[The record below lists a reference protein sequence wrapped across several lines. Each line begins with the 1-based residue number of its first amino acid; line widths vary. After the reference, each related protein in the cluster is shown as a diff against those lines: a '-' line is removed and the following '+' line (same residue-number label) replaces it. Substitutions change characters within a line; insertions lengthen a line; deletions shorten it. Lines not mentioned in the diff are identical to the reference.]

1 MELSF
6 PDSSLPTDTEE
17 ITERGKYGGLF
28 LVVPIHLDDDLSV
41 AMSDSAYGFPR
52 CSHIHLLVRVI
63 VLIDQAK
70 GWVYLHHGDARLSVR
85 DKTGTENTSAGL
97 DKPQVGQGSRTFDVG
112 KDDGLPRLD
121 DKRVFILSCTAC

>member
-1 MELSF
+1 MELNF
-6 PDSSLPTDTEE
+6 PYSSLPTDAEE
-17 ITERGKYGGLF
+17 VTKRGKYGGLF
-28 LVVPIHLDDDLSV
+28 LVVPIHLDNDLPV
-41 AMSDSAYGFPR
+41 AMSDSAYDSPR
-52 CSHIHLLVRVI
+52 CSHMHLLVRVI

-70 GWVYLHHGDARLSVR
+70 GWVYLHHGDAGLGVR